1 MTSPSDHGILSP
13 PLKKEPTESKNFP
26 IFASISFDFRFF
38 WFSQKKTGGLAPQ
51 GHAERRIYYP
61 FQSLQHDPLI
71 SKSTHIYPISFILF
85 N

>member
-26 IFASISFDFRFF
+26 IFASISIDFRF
-38 WFSQKKTGGLAPQ
+38 SGS
-51 GHAERRIYYP
+51 RRRLDLLSKVTRKEEFITP
-61 FQSLQHDPLI
+61 QSLQHDPLI
-71 SKSTHIYPISFILF
+71 SKSTHIYPVTFILE